1 MDKEHGY
8 RVWEWTGSKFDT
20 DVVVVGRW
28 MLGWV
33 LGGCRKGTSPV
44 GEGRRRTLG
53 TGSQWVP

>member
-8 RVWEWTGSKFDT
+8 RVWEWWTASKIDT

-53 TGSQWVP
+53 TG